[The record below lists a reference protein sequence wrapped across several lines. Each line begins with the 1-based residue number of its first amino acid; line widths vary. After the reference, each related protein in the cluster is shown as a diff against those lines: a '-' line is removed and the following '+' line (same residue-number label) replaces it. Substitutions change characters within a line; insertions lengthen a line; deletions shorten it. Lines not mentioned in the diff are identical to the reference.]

1 MPGTIHMLEA
11 TVSGLQYEL
20 HMRELRLKEKN
31 QRIAELEQ
39 QVAELKTQAMHSTE
53 GDGAMGPPP
62 FVKPNLPKRRRR
74 KRPGRKEG
82 HAAALRPPPRKIDQH
97 QEVPL
102 KADDRHRPIC
112 PQCTCRLQQLRRHK
126 RIVEDLIR
134 STVQTT
140 CYHTH
145 SGLCPNCGKRVES
158 RHPEQPPAANLPH
171 AQLGINALVTA
182 AILRVRHRLPFRQI
196 AQLLMDLPGLRV
208 SAGGIVKQIK
218 RLARWL
224 DGKYQDLIRRMR
236 ASEHVHVDETGWR
249 IDGRNLWL
257 WAFTDPT
264 FTLYH
269 VDESRGGKVPLRLL
283 GKAFGGTI
291 IADFYSAYDRVG
303 GKDGKRQRCLPHLM
317 REVKD
322 LNEADA
328 TFAECPLSRRLLRW
342 CKEALRL
349 KKRWAELDDVTYER
363 AASRLEDR
371 LDLLAGSAAQWQHA
385 DARRLCKRL
394 ARYRAELTRFLW
406 DEKLDGT
413 NNAAKRALR
422 PAVVMRKITGGSRS
436 QDAAAAWAKLASLL
450 RTADQRG
457 LGVFDATKTLVTEY
471 WASAGRSTV
480 TLTLSFVSSSVPL
493 RCAV

>member
-1 MPGTIHMLEA
+1 MERDEVYWLNGTITLLEA
-11 TVSGLQYEL
+11 QVEGLEYEL
-20 HMRELRLKEKN
+20 SVRDFELDRKDKY
-31 QRIAELEQ
+31 IAELEQ
-39 QVAELKTQAMHSTE
+39 RIEELKKQAIPLQSEAPTL
-53 GDGAMGPPP
+53 PS

-82 HAAALRPPPRKIDQH
+82 HEAALRPKPRKIDQH
-97 QEVPL
+97 QDVPL
-102 KADDRHRPIC
+102 KQDDRHRPIC
-112 PQCTCRLQQLRRHK
+112 PKCACRLKQLRRHK

-134 STVQTT
+134 SSVQTT

-158 RHPEQPPAANLPH
+158 RHAEQPPAANVPH

-196 AQLLMDLPGLRV
+196 SQLLMDLPGLRV

-224 DGKYQDLIRRMR
+224 EGKYQDLIRRMR
-236 ASEHVHVDETGWR
+236 ASEHVHADETGWR
-249 IDGRNLWL
+249 IGGRNFWL

-283 GKAFGGTI
+283 GKAFGGTL
-291 IADFYSAYDRVG
+291 IADFYSAYNRVG
-303 GKDGKRQRCLPHLM
+303 GKNGKRQRCLPHLM

-322 LNEADA
+322 LNEQDPAFAD
-328 TFAECPLSRRLLRW
+328 CPLSRRLLNW

-349 KKRWAELDDVTYER
+349 KKQWDELADAPYDR
-363 AASRLEDR
+363 AASRLESR
-371 LDLLAGSAAQWQHA
+371 LDKLIAGPWEHA
-385 DARRLCKRL
+385 DAKRLCNRLKRH
-394 ARYRAELTRFLW
+394 RPELTRFLW
-406 DEKLDGT
+406 DQKLDGT
-413 NNAAKRALR
+413 NNAAERALR

-436 QDAAAAWAKLASLL
+436 KDAAAAWAKLASLL

-457 LGVFDATKTLVTEY
+457 LGVFDATKKLVMEY
-471 WASAGRSTV
+471 WEGAGR
-480 TLTLSFVSSSVPL
+480 
-493 RCAV
+493 